1 LPEAL
6 RCRYCDRDVAADF
19 AFCPYCGTQ
28 LWTYKDDFTFVEG
41 LWGYGVL
48 YNGLRN
54 FKWIKCIHTF

>member
-28 LWTYKDDFTFVEG
+28 LWTDKDSFTFNASLWSLISVCLMG
-41 LWGYGVL
+41 LEIL
-48 YNGLRN
+48 NE
-54 FKWIKCIHTF
+54 